1 MDKREYFINFGMD
14 EDVVEMVKDKLDDIK
29 VTGNLKGELDNKMYY
44 EIYKINEDRGG
55 IVISHGFTECIE
67 KYREFIYY
75 LTREGYSVYIMEHRG
90 HGRSGELGTLHKSQV
105 NVENFNYYVDD
116 LKIFID
122 EVVVKRNEDKD
133 LFLFGHS
140 MGGAISAMFIEK
152 YNDYFKKA
160 ILSSPML
167 KIAVGS
173 VPSFLAIILSKIL
186 IIFGKGDNFIFGNM
200 PYESTYDFTLAS
212 TSNES
217 RYNIYYRE
225 VLANENLQRGGGS
238 FKWLYESLIA
248 IKYILK
254 KKNISKIK
262 IPILLFQAGK
272 DELVG
277 ERGIKKFVKLC
288 KTAKLIYYKNAKHE
302 LYLENNDILEDY
314 LDKIF
319 DFLQDIQ

>member
-1 MDKREYFINFGMD
+1 MEKREYFINFGMD
-14 EDVVEMVKDKLDDIK
+14 EDVVEMVKNKLNDMK
-29 VTGNLKGELDNKMYY
+29 VSGNIRGELDNKMYY

-105 NVENFNYYVDD
+105 SVENFNYYVED

-122 EVVVKRNEDKD
+122 KVVAKRNKDKD
-133 LFLFGHS
+133 LFLFCHS
-140 MGGAISAMFIEK
+140 MGGAIGTMFMEK
-152 YNDYFKKA
+152 YNNYFKKTV
-160 ILSSPML
+160 LSSPML

-173 VPSFLAIILSKIL
+173 IPNFLAIILCKIL

-200 PYESTYDFTLAS
+200 PYESTYDFILAS

-217 RYNIYYRE
+217 RYNLYYRE
-225 VLANENLQRGGGS
+225 VLSNENLQRGGGS
-238 FKWLYESLIA
+238 FKWLYESLNG
-248 IKYILK
+248 IKNILK
-254 KKNISKIK
+254 KENIRKIK
-262 IPILLFQAGK
+262 TPILLFQAGK

-277 ERGIKKFVKLC
+277 EGGIKKFMKLC
-288 KTAKLIYYKNAKHE
+288 KSAKLIYYKNAKHE

-319 DFLQDIQ
+319 DFLQEV

>member
-1 MDKREYFINFGMD
+1 MEKREYFINFGMD
-14 EDVVEMVKDKLDDIK
+14 EDIVEMVKNKLNDIK
-29 VTGNLKGELDNKMYY
+29 VSGNLKGELDNKMYY
-44 EIYKINEDRGG
+44 EIYKINDDRGG

-90 HGRSGELGTLHKSQV
+90 HGRSGKLGNIHESQV
-105 NVENFNYYVDD
+105 SVENFNYYVED

-122 EVVVKRNEDKD
+122 EVVIKRNRGKD
-133 LFLFGHS
+133 LFIFCHS
-140 MGGAISAMFIEK
+140 MGGAIGTMFMEK
-152 YNDYFKKA
+152 YNNYFKKA

-173 VPSFLAIILSKIL
+173 IPNFLAIILCKLL

-200 PYESTYDFTLAS
+200 PYESTYDFILAS

-217 RYNIYYRE
+217 RYNFYYRE
-225 VLANENLQRGGGS
+225 ILSNENLQRGGGS
-238 FKWLYESLIA
+238 FKWLYESLIG

-254 KKNISKIK
+254 KENISKIK
-262 IPILLFQAGK
+262 TPILMFQAGK

-277 ERGIKKFVKLC
+277 SQGIKKFMKLC
-288 KTAKLIYYKNAKHE
+288 KSAKLIHYKNAKHE

-319 DFLQDIQ
+319 DFLQEV

>member
-1 MDKREYFINFGMD
+1 MEKREYFINFGMD
-14 EDVVEMVKDKLDDIK
+14 EDVVEMVKDKLDAIK
-29 VTGNLKGELDNKMYY
+29 VTGNIKGELDNKMYY
-44 EIYKINEDRGG
+44 EIYKINDDRGG

-67 KYREFIYY
+67 KYKEFIYY

-90 HGRSGELGTLHKSQV
+90 HGRSGELGKLHKSQV
-105 NVENFNYYVDD
+105 NVENFNYYVND

-152 YNDYFKKA
+152 YNNYFKKA

-167 KIAVGS
+167 KIAVGN
-173 VPSFLAIILSKIL
+173 VPSFLAIILCKIL
-186 IIFGKGDNFIFGNM
+186 IIFGKGDKFIFGNM
-200 PYESTYDFTLAS
+200 PYESTYDFILAS

-217 RYNIYYRE
+217 RYNLYYRE
-225 VLANENLQRGGGS
+225 VLSNENLQRGGGS
-238 FKWLYESLIA
+238 FKWLYESLIG

-254 KKNISKIK
+254 KENIRKIK
-262 IPILLFQAGK
+262 TPILLFQAGK

-277 ERGIKKFVKLC
+277 ERGIKKFIKLC
-288 KTAKLIYYKNAKHE
+288 KSANLIYYKNAKHD

-319 DFLQDIQ
+319 DFMQEI